1 MNILTLEHDPNSLP
15 VYFLLDEF
23 RQLKKMDEIMTKLPY
38 VAGYNIK
45 LAIIIQDLK
54 NLDEIY
60 GETSRHSLL
69 GNCGYQ
75 LVLGANDQATA
86 EYASRALGKRTIR
99 YKSESRTIEILGLP
113 RRTKVEQIRERDLM
127 MPQEVRQMPESKMIL
142 LVEGQRPIYGDK
154 LRFFNTQP
162 FKAAE
167 AYSQSYVPDVPA
179 IDYLPHRPV
188 PALTTEYANVGQQT
202 VEQTASLLPSHPRSR
217 EEPRLKV
224 IATPSP
230 SIPEARDGKQENRRT
245 VNLSVNLPSTG
256 IDKKSAIPPIDIDDR
271 IEEVE
276 AKLKPSAE
284 RLLKAVNEKVDA
296 SATSPRKRKSYL
308 DIFNATVPDP
318 EDVSAVPHSR

>member
-1 MNILTLEHDPNSLP
+1 MP
-15 VYFLLDEF
+15 
-23 RQLKKMDEIMTKLPY
+23 
-38 VAGYNIK
+38 
-45 LAIIIQDLK
+45 
-54 NLDEIY
+54 
-60 GETSRHSLL
+60 
-69 GNCGYQ
+69 YQ

-142 LVEGQRPIYGDK
+142 LIEGQRPIYGDK

-162 FKAAE
+162 FKSAE
-167 AYSQSYVPDVPA
+167 AYSQSHVPDVPT
-179 IDYLPHRPV
+179 IEYLPHRPV
-188 PALTTEYANVGQQT
+188 PALTSEYAQDGQRAA
-202 VEQTASLLPSHPRSR
+202 EQTISPLPYSPQPDEKPRPKAS
-217 EEPRLKV
+217 
-224 IATPSP
+224 ITASP
-230 SIPEARDGKQENRRT
+230 SIPESGDGNQENTRT
-245 VNLSVNLPSTG
+245 VNLNVKLPSTG
-256 IDKKSAIPPIDIDDR
+256 IDKKSAIPPGNIDDR

-296 SATSPRKRKSYL
+296 SDTSPRKRKSYL

-318 EDVSAVPHSR
+318 EDLGLMTSPD